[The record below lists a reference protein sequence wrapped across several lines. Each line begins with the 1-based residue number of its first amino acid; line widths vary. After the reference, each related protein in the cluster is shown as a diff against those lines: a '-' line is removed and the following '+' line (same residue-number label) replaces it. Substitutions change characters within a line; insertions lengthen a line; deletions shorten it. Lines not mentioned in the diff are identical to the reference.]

1 MKMKS
6 LRLLPLMMLLGMSMA
21 YAQVDFTQ
29 TTTSDFMQ
37 GSGSNVN
44 IANDCVTLQG
54 KMTSANDWSATTNM
68 PQTLKSHQIVAWHEF
83 VYLVGGYNGTTE
95 VNTVYRATQQTTGIS
110 GWTTLQALPVALR
123 DMAVVASQTHLFVI
137 GGRNTE
143 GVSNKIYQAAL
154 NDDGSIG
161 DWEEASVSLPQPFW
175 GMRAVMAM
183 GNIYL
188 IGGANIDDTN
198 AASNKVYRLKLNAYG
213 MIASIGTTTNLPAAR
228 NGHAVAV
235 YGSKIIVTGGY
246 DATHTAK
253 KTVYSATVNLS
264 GTLGSW
270 QTMTSLP
277 TVVYDHDAVCSNG
290 IIAIIG
296 GHNGSL
302 PVNNF
307 YYADPNA
314 STWTWTL
321 SDIMLTERYTQ
332 GSAFTFGEKI
342 FYSGGQNISD
352 ALNNSV
358 RYMTLNCGSEM
369 SPQAVFVSLPFDV
382 GTPKTMQQ
390 LSYTLNYTAST
401 TSYEVLYRLA
411 GTNKVFGN
419 WISAGSDLPA
429 VINQDYSYIQYM
441 FRFTANGSD
450 NLSLDDVTLTLSG
463 FTQLAGSLND
473 TFNFGIDGSP
483 YIVTSDITFTAG
495 VHQIEA
501 GVVFQFMPNTS
512 MTIGQACLF
521 FNGTQA
527 NPILLTSLGNGNYW
541 NGVHFQDASD
551 SGVASVMTY
560 TTIDYG
566 GTGDYDANLYL
577 YNTNTPAI
585 SNCAFNHADGYGV
598 RLENSNPTL
607 MNTTIDG
614 NGKSGL
620 YLHNSAPTC
629 NVCTMSNNGEAGIW
643 FNTTNFNAAFQ
654 SVTTTGNLYG
664 LYSCT
669 PDRSFT
675 FEEAALTFDNN
686 DTDIAVPGGR
696 IASDQT
702 WNYYANGYVLLGSVE
717 VYGGTP
723 KLTIGAGNTMK
734 MKENSRLYI
743 GRNGD
748 QGGMLYAVGSASA
761 PIRFTPYN
769 GQVGG
774 WTGIEFRD
782 GSDYNSSSS
791 MRYCTIEKGTTNVS
805 CNNTNQPGII
815 HCTLQDAVDQNLYLN
830 NSSINVEESTLK
842 NARIGIWAQT
852 SQPTLISDVIEN
864 MTEYCIYYN
873 NTDYEANYYTCT
885 LNDSRIGIRYA
896 TPNMHINNNSNVTF
910 ANNNCNFAV
919 PGGTIS
925 ENRVWASS
933 SYFIEGSLEIRR
945 SGSETCTLTIS
956 PGCTLKFASGSQV
969 RIGYNGWGQ
978 MKAEG
983 TDTQP
988 ILFTSMN
995 GESGSWSGV
1004 LFEGGSDDDPLHG
1017 IENSL
1022 KHCIVENA
1030 VDNFRAF
1037 GTTKP
1042 EVEDCVFR
1050 NASDRGVYFSSE
1062 FNRTMV
1068 RVTVENNGGNGI
1080 YAYDAPFKI
1089 QEGQIINNG
1098 GYGIYVE
1105 NSLIELYDSEISNNG
1120 NYAMYYNNIHY
1131 VSVLDATFTG
1141 NAVDGVAIAG
1151 GQMSESRTWNTHD
1164 YYIFGDVWVARG
1176 GEACRLTLSPGTT
1189 LRFTEG
1195 KRMQISR
1202 HDYYSQNDYGELNA
1216 IGTASQPITFT
1227 SMNGEAGGWNGLYFH
1242 DWSDNLSGME
1252 SVLKYCIIEKGNDYN
1267 LHMSSTGQPAQI
1279 ENCIFRDAVGD
1290 GVYLY
1295 YSGTPTLQSC
1305 QLLNNG
1311 NYGLR
1316 LYNTS
1321 PVVKKTTIRDNA
1333 SYGLY
1338 LEGNSN
1344 PTVGGN
1350 YTNGCSIYR
1359 NNGGNGGYEVYQNG
1373 SANISMPYNFF
1384 GSIDSV
1390 YIDNTLVFD
1399 KKEDNNKGRID
1410 IKPNSWLPVNTEAID
1425 WSGHLYYDGNTN
1437 KPLANC
1443 EIFIKDFQNVVQ
1455 YSTTANSSG
1464 YFSFDDIFLDV
1475 ASKVVLSPA
1484 QSISGIN
1491 STDALAVMRH
1501 YTHLNTLEGAQLRA
1515 ADVND
1520 SKTVNGTD
1528 ALLIQRRYIGSISTF
1543 PIGDI
1548 QITGNEMIMEN
1559 NEFECDLG
1567 VLWYGDVNGS
1577 AVNSRDG
1584 GVMLLNEGEL
1594 LVESNQTIDLP
1605 VVVKNIN
1612 ELGAVSLRFTYP
1624 TEYLEVEDVVMATDG
1639 GNLAYQ
1645 DEEGQLNISW
1655 YDINPFIL
1663 ENGDM
1668 LLVLKVKTK
1677 DLGFL
1682 DEPIVFGLESGSE
1695 LADGQGVAI
1704 NDAVIA
1710 MPSVITETLGI
1721 HDVATESAFAVAAYP
1736 NPLKDKATIAYCL
1749 PTEGSVTLTVFNTMG
1764 NVVATLVD
1772 GQQACGLHQVELD
1785 SRQWASGVYHCR
1797 ITYGSE
1803 VRIIKMVVE

>member
-1 MKMKS
+1 MKIKV
-6 LRLLPLMMLLGMSMA
+6 LRLLPLTLMLGMSMA
-21 YAQVDFTQ
+21 MAQVNFTQ

-37 GSGSNVN
+37 GTGSNVN

-95 VNTVYRATQQTTGIS
+95 VNTVYRATQQTTGIL

-137 GGRNTE
+137 GGRNAE

-213 MIASIGTTTNLPAAR
+213 MIASIGTTTSLPAAR

-235 YGSKIIVTGGY
+235 YGSQIFVMGGY

-253 KTVYSATVNLS
+253 KAVYAATINLN
-264 GTLGSW
+264 GNLGSW
-270 QTMTSLP
+270 SSKTSLP
-277 TVVYDHDAVCSNG
+277 NPVYNHDAVCTNG

-358 RYMTLNCGSEM
+358 RYMTMNCGNEM

-463 FTQLAGSLND
+463 FTQLAGNLND

-560 TTIDYG
+560 TTIEYG

-675 FEEAALTFDNN
+675 YEEAVLTFGNN
-686 DTDIAVPGGR
+686 DTDIAVQGGR

-702 WNYYANGYVLLGSVE
+702 WNYYANGYVLLGGVE
-717 VYGGTP
+717 IHNYTYSQP
-723 KLTIGAGNTMK
+723 KLTIMAGNTVK
-734 MKENSRLYI
+734 MKENCRLYI
-743 GRNGD
+743 GSYSNY
-748 QGGMLYAVGSASA
+748 GGMLYAVGTAST
-761 PIRFTPYN
+761 PITFTAYN
-769 GQVGG
+769 GEVGG
-774 WTGIEFRD
+774 WTGIEFQD

-791 MRYCTIEKGTTNVS
+791 LRYCTIEKATTSVT

-830 NSSINVEESTLK
+830 SSSINVEESTLK

-873 NTDYEANYYTCT
+873 NTGYEATYYTCT
-885 LNDSRIGIRYA
+885 LKDSRVGIRYS
-896 TPNMHINNNSNVTF
+896 TPNMHINNNSNVSF
-910 ANNNCNFAV
+910 VNNNCNFAV
-919 PGGTIS
+919 PGGTIND
-925 ENRVWASS
+925 NRNWGPST
-933 SYFIEGSLEIRR
+933 YFIEGTVNIAKG
-945 SGSETCTLTIS
+945 GSACRLTLS
-956 PGCTLKFASGSQV
+956 PGSTLKFAANTYLRVSDGNY
-969 RIGYNGWGQ
+969 GELF
-978 MKAEG
+978 AEG
-983 TDTQP
+983 TSNAP
-988 ILFTSMN
+988 IMFTAFN
-995 GESGSWSGV
+995 GETGGWNGLVFHDWCDNLTGMESS
-1004 LFEGGSDDDPLHG
+1004 LKYCIFEKGDEYNMHLSSTNQPNQ
-1017 IENSL
+1017 IEN
-1022 KHCIVENA
+1022 CI
-1030 VDNFRAF
+1030 FRDATSY
-1037 GTTKP
+1037 G
-1042 EVEDCVFR
+1042 
-1050 NASDRGVYFSSE
+1050 AYFYNSS
-1062 FNRTMV
+1062 TPVMQGCQV
-1068 RVTVENNGGNGI
+1068 LS
-1080 YAYDAPFKI
+1080 
-1089 QEGQIINNG
+1089 NG
-1098 GYGIYVE
+1098 GYGIRSE
-1105 NSLIELYDSEISNNG
+1105 NSLIELHNVQIANNG

-1131 VSVLDATFTG
+1131 VGILEDVEITG
-1141 NAVDGVAIAG
+1141 NQTDGIAIAG
-1151 GQMSESRTWNTHD
+1151 GHMSESRNWNAHD
-1164 YYIFGDVWVARG
+1164 YYILNNIIIGKRDDV
-1176 GEACRLTLSPGTT
+1176 CRLTLSPGTT
-1189 LRFTEG
+1189 IKIAEG
-1195 KRMQISR
+1195 KSFQISHNDNWR
-1202 HDYYSQNDYGELNA
+1202 YYYYGELNA
-1216 IGTASQPITFT
+1216 VGTASAPITFT
-1227 SMNGEAGGWNGLYFH
+1227 PMNGEEGGWNGLYFEDH
-1242 DWSDNLSGME
+1242 SDNISGME
-1252 SVLKYCIIEKGNDYN
+1252 SVLKYCIIEKGNEYN
-1267 LHMSSTGQPAQI
+1267 LHLSSTGQPAQI

-1305 QLLNNG
+1305 KILNSG

-1321 PVVKKTTIRDNA
+1321 PTVKKTIIKDNG

-1344 PTVGGN
+1344 PIVGGN

-1384 GSIDSV
+1384 GSMDSV
-1390 YIDNTLVFD
+1390 YIDRELVFD
-1399 KKEDNNKGRID
+1399 KTEDNGKGRID
-1410 IKPNSWLPVNTEAID
+1410 IKPNSWLPIGEESFS
-1425 WSGHLYYDGNTN
+1425 WSGHVYYNDNTSL
-1437 KPLANC
+1437 PWANRN
-1443 EIFIKDFQNVVQ
+1443 IAIKDFQGNEL
-1455 YSTTANSSG
+1455 YSTTTNSNG
-1464 YFSFDDIFLDV
+1464 YFNFSNLNLNV
-1475 ASKVVLSPA
+1475 ASKCEMPVALSNPPA
-1484 QSISGIN
+1484 N
-1491 STDALAVMRH
+1491 STDAMKVMQH
-1501 YTHLNTLEGAQLRA
+1501 YTHLVTLEGARLRA
-1515 ADVND
+1515 ADVN
-1520 SKTVNGTD
+1520 SSCTVNGTD
-1528 ALLIQRRYIGSISTF
+1528 ALLIQRRFIGSISTF
-1543 PIGDI
+1543 PA
-1548 QITGNEMIMEN
+1548 
-1559 NEFECDLG
+1559 
-1567 VLWYGDVNGS
+1567 GDVQVTDEMFSYSGNNLESDLNVLLFGD
-1577 AVNSRDG
+1577 VYGNNNPSRYG
-1584 GVMLLNEGEL
+1584 IQLLYEGQIMAENHQQ
-1594 LVESNQTIDLP
+1594 LVIP
-1605 VVVKNIN
+1605 IVVKNIST
-1612 ELGAVSLRFTYP
+1612 LGAVSLCFTYP
-1624 TEYLEVEDVVMATDG
+1624 EEYLEINDVTFGTENGSFMYRA
-1639 GNLAYQ
+1639 
-1645 DEEGQLNISW
+1645 EEGRLNISW
-1655 YDINPFIL
+1655 YDLMPLAL
-1663 ENGDM
+1663 EDDA
-1668 LLVLKVKTK
+1668 LLLNISVTTK
-1677 DLGFL
+1677 DLSTL
-1682 DEPIVFGLESGSE
+1682 EEPIVFGLENDSE
-1695 LADGQGVAI
+1695 LADGEGNAFTNAI
-1704 NDAVIA
+1704 IAIPAV
-1710 MPSVITETLGI
+1710 VTETLGI
-1721 HDVATESAFAVAAYP
+1721 NDVMGHDFTLTMYP
-1736 NPLKDKATIAYCL
+1736 NPVKDKAILAYQL
-1749 PTEGSVTLTVFNTMG
+1749 PSEGSVVITVFNAMG
-1764 NVVATLVD
+1764 TQVAQLLDERQESGMHQMELNCSTLV
-1772 GQQACGLHQVELD
+1772 A
-1785 SRQWASGVYHCR
+1785 GVYYCR
-1797 ITYGSE
+1797 LTCGD
-1803 VRIIKMVVE
+1803 VVKVIKMVVE

>member
-1 MKMKS
+1 MKIKV
-6 LRLLPLMMLLGMSMA
+6 LRLLPLTLMLGMSMA
-21 YAQVDFTQ
+21 MAQVNFTQ

-37 GSGSNVN
+37 GTGYNVN
-44 IANDCVTLQG
+44 IANDYVTLQG

-137 GGRNTE
+137 GGRNAD
-143 GVSNKIYQAAL
+143 GVSDKIYQAAL

-161 DWEEASVSLPQPFW
+161 DWEEASVSLPLPFW

-235 YGSKIIVTGGY
+235 YGSQIFVMGGY

-253 KTVYSATVNLS
+253 KAVYAATINLN
-264 GTLGSW
+264 GNLGSW
-270 QTMTSLP
+270 SSKTSLP
-277 TVVYDHDAVCSNG
+277 NPVYNHDAVCTNG

-342 FYSGGQNISD
+342 FYSGGQNISN

-358 RYMTLNCGSEM
+358 RYMTMNCGNEM
-369 SPQAVFVSLPFDV
+369 SPQAAFVSLPFDV

-411 GTNKVFGN
+411 GTNKVFGS

-463 FTQLAGSLND
+463 FTQLAGNLND

-527 NPILLTSLGNGNYW
+527 NPILLTSLGNGNHW

-560 TTIDYG
+560 TTIEYG

-585 SNCAFNHADGYGV
+585 SNCSFNHADGYGV

-607 MNTTIDG
+607 MNTTIDD

-675 FEEAALTFDNN
+675 YEEAVLTFGNN
-686 DTDIAVPGGR
+686 DTDIAVQGGR

-702 WNYYANGYVLLGSVE
+702 WNYYANGYVLLGGVE
-717 VYGGTP
+717 IHNYTYSQP
-723 KLTIGAGNTMK
+723 KLTIMAGNTVK
-734 MKENSRLYI
+734 MKENCRLYI
-743 GRNGD
+743 GSYSNY
-748 QGGMLYAVGSASA
+748 GGMLYAVGTAST
-761 PIRFTPYN
+761 PITFTAYN
-769 GQVGG
+769 GEVGG
-774 WTGIEFRD
+774 WTGIEFQD

-791 MRYCTIEKGTTNVS
+791 LRYCTIEKATTSVT

-830 NSSINVEESTLK
+830 SSSINVEESTLK

-873 NTDYEANYYTCT
+873 NPDYEATYYTCT
-885 LNDSRIGIRYA
+885 LKDSRVGIRYA
-896 TPNMHINNNSNVTF
+896 TPNMHINNDNNVTF

-919 PGGTIS
+919 PGGTVS

-933 SYFIEGSLEIRR
+933 SYFIEGSLEIGR

-956 PGCTLKFASGSQV
+956 PGCTLKFASGSQI

-1042 EVEDCVFR
+1042 EVEDCIFR
-1050 NASDRGVYFSSE
+1050 NASDRGAYLSGE
-1062 FNRTMV
+1062 YNRTMV
-1068 RVTVENNGGNGI
+1068 RVTVE
-1080 YAYDAPFKI
+1080 
-1089 QEGQIINNG
+1089 NNG

-1176 GEACRLTLSPGTT
+1176 GEACRLTLSPGTA
-1189 LRFTEG
+1189 LRFAEG

-1295 YSGTPTLQSC
+1295 SSGTPTLQSC
-1305 QLLNNG
+1305 KILNSG

-1321 PVVKKTTIRDNA
+1321 PTVKKTIIKDNG

-1344 PTVGGN
+1344 PIVGGN

-1384 GSIDSV
+1384 GSMDSV
-1390 YIDNTLVFD
+1390 YIDRELVFD
-1399 KKEDNNKGRID
+1399 KTEDNGKGRID
-1410 IKPNSWLPVNTEAID
+1410 IKPNSWLPIGEESFN
-1425 WSGHLYYDGNTN
+1425 WSGHVYYNDNTSL
-1437 KPLANC
+1437 PWANRT
-1443 EIFIKDFQNVVQ
+1443 IAIKDFQGNEL
-1455 YSTTANSSG
+1455 YSTTTNSNG
-1464 YFSFDDIFLDV
+1464 YFNFSNLNLNV
-1475 ASKVVLSPA
+1475 ASKCEMPVALSNPPA
-1484 QSISGIN
+1484 N
-1491 STDALAVMRH
+1491 STDAMKVMQH
-1501 YTHLNTLEGAQLRA
+1501 YTHLVTLEGARLRA
-1515 ADVND
+1515 ADVN
-1520 SKTVNGTD
+1520 SSCTVNGTD
-1528 ALLIQRRYIGSISTF
+1528 ALLIQRRFIGSISTF
-1543 PIGDI
+1543 PA
-1548 QITGNEMIMEN
+1548 
-1559 NEFECDLG
+1559 
-1567 VLWYGDVNGS
+1567 GDVQVTDELFSYSGDNLESDLNVLLFGD
-1577 AVNSRDG
+1577 VYGNNNPSRYG
-1584 GVMLLNEGEL
+1584 IQLLYEGQIMAENHQQ
-1594 LVESNQTIDLP
+1594 LVIP
-1605 VVVKNIN
+1605 IVAKNVST
-1612 ELGAVSLRFTYP
+1612 LGAVSLCFTYP
-1624 TEYLEVEDVVMATDG
+1624 EEYLEINDVTFGTENGSFMYRA
-1639 GNLAYQ
+1639 
-1645 DEEGQLNISW
+1645 EEGRLNISW
-1655 YDINPFIL
+1655 YDLMPLAL
-1663 ENGDM
+1663 EDDA
-1668 LLVLKVKTK
+1668 LLLNISVTTK
-1677 DLGFL
+1677 DLSTL
-1682 DEPIVFGLESGSE
+1682 EEPIVFGLENDSE
-1695 LADGQGVAI
+1695 LADGEGNAFTNAI
-1704 NDAVIA
+1704 IA
-1710 MPSVITETLGI
+1710 MPAVVTETLGVN
-1721 HDVATESAFAVAAYP
+1721 DVMGHNFTFTVYP
-1736 NPLKDKATIAYCL
+1736 NPVKDKAILAYQL
-1749 PTEGSVTLTVFNTMG
+1749 PSEGSVVITVFNAMG
-1764 NVVATLVD
+1764 TQVAQLLD
-1772 GQQACGLHQVELD
+1772 ERHESGLHQVELN
-1785 SRQWASGVYHCR
+1785 SSTLVAGVYYCR
-1797 ITYGSE
+1797 LTYGD
-1803 VRIIKMVVE
+1803 VVKVIKMIVE

>member
-1 MKMKS
+1 MKIKV
-6 LRLLPLMMLLGMSMA
+6 LRLLPLTLMLGMSMA
-21 YAQVDFTQ
+21 MAQVNFTQ

-37 GSGSNVN
+37 GTGYNVN
-44 IANDCVTLQG
+44 IANDYVTLQG

-137 GGRNTE
+137 GGRNAD
-143 GVSNKIYQAAL
+143 GVSDKIYQAAL

-161 DWEEASVSLPQPFW
+161 DWEEASVSLPLPFW

-235 YGSKIIVTGGY
+235 YGSQIFVMGGY

-253 KTVYSATVNLS
+253 KAVYAATINLN
-264 GTLGSW
+264 GNLGSW
-270 QTMTSLP
+270 SSKTSLP
-277 TVVYDHDAVCSNG
+277 NPVYNHDAVCTNG

-342 FYSGGQNISD
+342 FYSGGQNISN

-358 RYMTLNCGSEM
+358 RYMTMNCGNEM
-369 SPQAVFVSLPFDV
+369 SPQAAFVSLPFDV

-411 GTNKVFGN
+411 GTNKVFGS

-463 FTQLAGSLND
+463 FTQLAGNLND

-527 NPILLTSLGNGNYW
+527 NPILLTSLGNGNHW

-560 TTIDYG
+560 TTIEYG

-585 SNCAFNHADGYGV
+585 SNCSFNHADGYGV

-607 MNTTIDG
+607 MNTTIDD

-675 FEEAALTFDNN
+675 YEEAVLTFGNN
-686 DTDIAVPGGR
+686 DTDIAVQGGR

-702 WNYYANGYVLLGSVE
+702 WNYYANGYVLLGGVE
-717 VYGGTP
+717 IHNYTYSQP
-723 KLTIGAGNTMK
+723 KLTIMAGNTVK
-734 MKENSRLYI
+734 MKENCRLYI
-743 GRNGD
+743 GSYSNY
-748 QGGMLYAVGSASA
+748 GGMLYAVGTAST
-761 PIRFTPYN
+761 PITFTAYN
-769 GQVGG
+769 GEVGG
-774 WTGIEFRD
+774 WTGIEFQD

-791 MRYCTIEKGTTNVS
+791 LRYCTIEKATTSVT

-830 NSSINVEESTLK
+830 SSSINVEESTLK

-873 NTDYEANYYTCT
+873 NPDYEATYYTCT
-885 LNDSRIGIRYA
+885 LKDSRVGIRYA
-896 TPNMHINNNSNVTF
+896 TPNMHINNDNNVTF

-919 PGGTIS
+919 PGGTVS

-933 SYFIEGSLEIRR
+933 SYFIEGSLEIGR

-956 PGCTLKFASGSQV
+956 PGCTLKFASGSQI

-1042 EVEDCVFR
+1042 EVEDCIFR
-1050 NASDRGVYFSSE
+1050 NASDRGAYLSGE
-1062 FNRTMV
+1062 YNRTMV
-1068 RVTVENNGGNGI
+1068 RVTVE
-1080 YAYDAPFKI
+1080 
-1089 QEGQIINNG
+1089 NNG

-1176 GEACRLTLSPGTT
+1176 GEACRLTLSPGTA
-1189 LRFTEG
+1189 LRFAEG

-1295 YSGTPTLQSC
+1295 SSGTPTLQSC
-1305 QLLNNG
+1305 KILNSG

-1321 PVVKKTTIRDNA
+1321 PTVKKTIIKDNG

-1344 PTVGGN
+1344 PIVGGN

-1384 GSIDSV
+1384 GSMDSV
-1390 YIDNTLVFD
+1390 YIDRELVFD
-1399 KKEDNNKGRID
+1399 KTEDNGKGRID
-1410 IKPNSWLPVNTEAID
+1410 IKPNSWLPIGEESFN
-1425 WSGHLYYDGNTN
+1425 WSGHVYYNDNTSL
-1437 KPLANC
+1437 PWANRT
-1443 EIFIKDFQNVVQ
+1443 IAIKDFQGNEL
-1455 YSTTANSSG
+1455 YSTTTNSNG
-1464 YFSFDDIFLDV
+1464 YFNFSSLNLNV
-1475 ASKVVLSPA
+1475 ASKCEMPVALSNPPA
-1484 QSISGIN
+1484 N
-1491 STDALAVMRH
+1491 STDAMKVMQH
-1501 YTHLNTLEGAQLRA
+1501 YTHLVTLEGARLRA
-1515 ADVND
+1515 ADVN
-1520 SKTVNGTD
+1520 SSCTVNGTD
-1528 ALLIQRRYIGSISTF
+1528 ALLIQRRFIGSISTF
-1543 PIGDI
+1543 PA
-1548 QITGNEMIMEN
+1548 
-1559 NEFECDLG
+1559 
-1567 VLWYGDVNGS
+1567 GDVQVTDELFSYSGNNLESDLNVLLFGD
-1577 AVNSRDG
+1577 VYGNNNPSRYG
-1584 GVMLLNEGEL
+1584 IQLLYEGQIMAENHQQLVIPVMM
-1594 LVESNQTIDLP
+1594 
-1605 VVVKNIN
+1605 KNVST
-1612 ELGAVSLRFTYP
+1612 LGAASLCFTYP
-1624 TEYLEVEDVVMATDG
+1624 EEYLEIDDVTFGTENGSFMYRAK
-1639 GNLAYQ
+1639 
-1645 DEEGQLNISW
+1645 EGRLNISW
-1655 YDINPFIL
+1655 YDLSPIAL
-1663 ENGDM
+1663 EDDA
-1668 LLVLKVKTK
+1668 LLLNISVTTK
-1677 DLGFL
+1677 DLSTL
-1682 DEPIVFGLESGSE
+1682 EEPIVFGLENDSE
-1695 LADGQGVAI
+1695 LADGEGNAFTNAI
-1704 NDAVIA
+1704 IAIPAV
-1710 MPSVITETLGI
+1710 VTETLGI
-1721 HDVATESAFAVAAYP
+1721 NDVMGHDFTLTMYP
-1736 NPLKDKATIAYCL
+1736 NPVKDKAILAYQL
-1749 PTEGSVTLTVFNTMG
+1749 PSEGSVVITVFNAMG
-1764 NVVATLVD
+1764 TQVVQLLD
-1772 GQQACGLHQVELD
+1772 ERQESGLHQVELN
-1785 SRQWASGVYHCR
+1785 SSTLVAGVYYCR
-1797 ITYGSE
+1797 LTYGD
-1803 VRIIKMVVE
+1803 VVKVIKMIVE